1 MELYNGKY
9 KWSIFYEKQSDGTM
23 HIVTNHGTTNG
34 KMVEH
39 ISIIKEGK
47 NIGKKNETSIEE
59 QAKLEVERECVK
71 KKKQGYHLKNENDN
85 ENDNET
91 ENCILKP
98 MLALEYKKEKEKG
111 KLKFPVW
118 AQPKLDGVRCLIY
131 MKQGELVFQSR
142 QNTIYDPIEH
152 LVPDLTSLLSR
163 MPGAILD
170 GELYTHQLGF
180 ENIISMVRRAKVKH
194 PDIVKLKYHLYDM
207 FYLDK
212 SKNETETKTKTK
224 TKTMPYAE
232 RFDTLFKNY
241 KNESN
246 VVLVET
252 TCINSSKEIEFL
264 LNDYIQKSYEGLM
277 IRGNGP
283 YKNGRSKDL
292 LKYKLFQDAEFEVVG
307 HHEGHNGIP
316 VFDCKVGE
324 TTFGVMM
331 KGDVA
336 SRQDRMKNV
345 KDYYGKMLTVKY
357 QELSAD
363 GIPRFPVGIA
373 FRDYE

>member
-9 KWSIFYEKQSDGTM
+9 KWSIFYEKQPDGTM
-23 HIVTNHGTTNG
+23 HVITNHGTTNG

-39 ISIIKEGK
+39 VSIIKEGK

-71 KKKQGYHLKNENDN
+71 KKKQGYHLENEEN
-85 ENDNET
+85 E
-91 ENCILKP
+91 ILKP

-111 KLKFPVW
+111 KLRFPVW
-118 AQPKLDGVRCLIY
+118 VQPKLDGVRCLIY
-131 MKQGELVFQSR
+131 MKNGELVFQSR

-152 LVPDLTSLLSR
+152 LVPELTELLSH
-163 MPGAILD
+163 MPGAVLD

-194 PDIVKLKYHLYDM
+194 PDIVKLKYHVYDM

-212 SKNETETKTKTK
+212 SESESESKNMTYSDRY
-224 TKTMPYAE
+224 YA
-232 RFDTLFKNY
+232 LFKKY
-241 KNESN
+241 KNEYESI
-246 VVLVET
+246 VLVET
-252 TCINSSKEIEFL
+252 IHINSNKEIEL
-264 LNDYIQKSYEGLM
+264 LLKDYIEKSYEGIM
-277 IRGNGP
+277 IRGNGS
-283 YKNGRSKDL
+283 YKHGRSKDL

-316 VFDCKVGE
+316 VFDCKIE
-324 TTFGVMM
+324 NSTSTFGVMM

-363 GIPRFPVGIA
+363 GIPRFPVGIV